1 LKSQLPAMEEPVPG
15 SQIVE
20 EKAPLGIRVALQFL
34 RLLLVV
40 LILPLLGTSFVA
52 FIALVAGA
60 FLEDPFPK
68 SVIPALTWLGCFIV
82 VLTLVTGT
90 AWMECHLNQNSVP
103 FATAWRA
110 GRPDHPA
117 RKLILPALGSIAFYG
132 YAAVLL
138 WAAVH
143 IGPDWGGMFGWP
155 ITWGSMAVGATLLHR
170 YLKAKL
176 PR

>member
-1 LKSQLPAMEEPVPG
+1 MEEPASDAHIG
-15 SQIVE
+15 D

-34 RLLLVV
+34 RMLMVV
-40 LILPLLGTSFVA
+40 LIFPLMGACFIA

-60 FLEDPFPK
+60 FSADPFPK

-110 GRPDHPA
+110 GRPEHPA
-117 RKLILPALGSIAFYG
+117 RKLILPALGSIAIYG

-138 WAAVH
+138 WVAVH
-143 IGPDWGGMFGWP
+143 IGPDWCGMFGWP
-155 ITWGSMAVGATLLHR
+155 VTWGSLAVAATLLHQH
-170 YLKAKL
+170 LKAKL